1 MTSARQRES
10 RDGRVSAM
18 SEGAAPDRGDST
30 RSLLLAAARE
40 IFAEKGYDGTRVQ
53 DVAMRAGMTT
63 GAIYANFRD
72 KDELLVT
79 AVNEGMDEY
88 RRSLMAERE
97 PGVTGADLLASMGRS
112 LRRHEG
118 DRARL
123 LMVEAIVAAHRSP
136 EFARG
141 ILHRIGIL
149 GGNLASLLERMR
161 ETGELTDDIET
172 DALVHYLQCVTYGY
186 YLLES
191 AGVQS
196 PDKQAWARLMERLVT
211 AMAG

>member
-1 MTSARQRES
+1 
-10 RDGRVSAM
+10 M
-18 SEGAAPDRGDST
+18 SEGAALERGDST
-30 RSLLLAAARE
+30 RALLLAAARE
-40 IFAEKGYDGTRVQ
+40 IFAEKGYDGTRVT
-53 DVAMRAGMTT
+53 DVAIRAGMTT

-88 RRSLMAERE
+88 RRGLIAERA
-97 PGVTGADLLASMGRS
+97 PGETSGSDLVVATGKS

-123 LMVEAIVAAHRSP
+123 LMVEALVAAHRSP

-141 ILHRIGIL
+141 ILDRIGIL
-149 GGNLASLLERMR
+149 GGKWASLLEGMR
-161 ETGELTDDIET
+161 ETNELADDIDT
-172 DALVHYLQCVTYGY
+172 DALVHYLQCITYGY

-191 AGVQS
+191 AGVVG
-196 PDKQAWARLMERLVT
+196 PDKGAWARLMERLVA
-211 AMAG
+211 AMAD